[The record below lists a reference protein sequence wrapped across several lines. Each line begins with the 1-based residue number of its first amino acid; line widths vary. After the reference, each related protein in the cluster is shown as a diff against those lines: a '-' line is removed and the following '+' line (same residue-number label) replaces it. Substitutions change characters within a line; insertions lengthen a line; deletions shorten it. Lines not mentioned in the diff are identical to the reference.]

1 MLNYKKVQADTRP
14 PYMGDNKMYSKF
26 DKFMDVLFDVIER
39 VAIVALVALVVFC
52 LPGFWGVAM
61 YCAGG
66 LVNCVLGY
74 SLAIT
79 SATVVYAVGR
89 VLLTEIGYNG
99 VSPFIL

>member
-1 MLNYKKVQADTRP
+1 
-14 PYMGDNKMYSKF
+14 MYSKF
-26 DKFMDVLFDVIER
+26 DKFMDVLFDVLER
-39 VAIVALVALVVFC
+39 VAIVALVALIVLA

-61 YCAGG
+61 VCAGG
-66 LVNCVLGY
+66 VVNSVLGY

-79 SATVVYAVGR
+79 SVTVVYVVSR